1 MVERM
6 KVDLCVIGAGS
17 GGLTVAAGASLMGA
31 RVALI
36 ERGKMGGDCL
46 NYGCIPS
53 KSLLAAARSAEAVRQ
68 SARFGVVASLPEIDF
83 AAVHDHVHQ
92 VIAAIA
98 PHDSVARFKGLGV
111 HVVEA
116 EARFTGATEVSAG
129 GQLIAA
135 RRVVVATGSSPAVPP
150 LPGLGEAPYLTN
162 ETIFDLRER
171 PQHLIVI
178 GGGPIGIE
186 LAQAFRRL
194 GARVTVIEML
204 EVLGRDDPELAR
216 VVTTRLRREGVAIH
230 ERTEVVSVE
239 RTAAGIAVSTAG
251 GTEARFEG
259 SHLLVAVGRKA
270 NVETLDLERAG
281 IRRSARGI
289 EVNRRLRTSNR
300 KVYAVGDVAGGHQFT
315 HLASHHAEVVL
326 KNVLFRLPAKVDQ
339 RALPWVTFT
348 DPELAHVGLNES
360 QARARHGDIRILRWP
375 FAENDR
381 AQAERQTDGLV
392 KVITRRRGRV
402 LGASIVGAHAG
413 ELIQSWVLAL
423 AKGMKA
429 GDVAG
434 FISPYPTFGEANKR
448 AASSYF
454 TPLLFSP
461 RTQAIVRLLGR
472 LG

>member
-46 NYGCIPS
+46 NYGCVPS

-68 SARFGVVASLPEIDF
+68 SERFGVAAPLPEIDF

-98 PHDSVARFKGLGV
+98 PHDSVARFRGLGV
-111 HVVEA
+111 DVVEA

-129 GQLIAA
+129 GALIAA
-135 RRVVVATGSSPAVPP
+135 RRVVVATGSSPALPP

-162 ETIFDLRER
+162 ETIFELRER

-251 GTEARFEG
+251 GAEARFEG

-270 NVETLDLERAG
+270 NVEALDLERAG
-281 IRRSARGI
+281 IRHSARGI
-289 EVNRRLRTSNR
+289 EVDRRLRTSNR

-392 KVITRRRGRV
+392 KVITSRRGRV

-413 ELIQSWVLAL
+413 ELIQPWVLAL

-434 FISPYPTFGEANKR
+434 VISPYPTFGEVNKR

-454 TPLLFSP
+454 TPMLFSP